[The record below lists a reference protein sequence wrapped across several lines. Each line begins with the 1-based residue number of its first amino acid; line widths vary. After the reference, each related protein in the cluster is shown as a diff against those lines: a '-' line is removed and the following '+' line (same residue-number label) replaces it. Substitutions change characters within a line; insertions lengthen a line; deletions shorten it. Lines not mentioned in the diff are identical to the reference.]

1 MYQTSKLVVFTFS
14 TDSFNRENCLFGALI
29 QMQTSIS
36 MRIGYGQNNHIF
48 ANYEGNMTP
57 A

>member
-36 MRIGYGQNNHIF
+36 LRIEYSKNNGFF
-48 ANYEGNMTP
+48 ADYEGNMTP

>member
-36 MRIGYGQNNHIF
+36 MRIEHDQNNSIF
-48 ANYEGNMTP
+48 ADNDGNMTL